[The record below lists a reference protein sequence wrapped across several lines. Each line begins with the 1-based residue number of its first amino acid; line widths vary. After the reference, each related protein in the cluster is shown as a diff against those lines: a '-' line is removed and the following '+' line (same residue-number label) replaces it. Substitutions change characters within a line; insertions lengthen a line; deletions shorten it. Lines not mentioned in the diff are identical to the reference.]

1 MSKELLSEITELK
14 ERIAALETVLKS
26 YGLLSEF
33 HPIKS
38 AAMPEGPREAI
49 ALGISDSKLRKM
61 IRESRLNPRKSPIK
75 VGTHYSFNGNRIL
88 INVKQWERDIKT
100 MSPENR

>member
-1 MSKELLSEITELK
+1 MSKQLSQEISELK
-14 ERIAALETVLKS
+14 ERIAALEAVLKG

-38 AAMPEGPREAI
+38 AAI
-49 ALGISDSKLRKM
+49 ALGISDSKIRNM
-61 IRESRLNPRKSPIK
+61 IKESRLNPRKSPLKI
-75 VGTHYSFNGNRIL
+75 GTHYSFNGNRIL

-100 MSPENR
+100 MNPEKR

>member
-38 AAMPEGPREAI
+38 AAI
-49 ALGISDSKLRKM
+49 ALGVSDSKLRKM
-61 IRESRLNPRKSPIK
+61 IRESRLNPRKSPLR

-88 INVKQWERDIKT
+88 INIKQWERDIKT
-100 MSPENR
+100 IVPENR

>member
-1 MSKELLSEITELK
+1 MSKELSEEITELK
-14 ERIAALETVLKS
+14 ERIAALEAALKG

-33 HPIKS
+33 HPIKN
-38 AAMPEGPREAI
+38 AAI

-61 IRESRLNPRKSPIK
+61 IRESRLNPRKSPLK
-75 VGTHYSFNGNRIL
+75 MGTHYSFNGNRIL

-100 MSPENR
+100 IAPEKRI